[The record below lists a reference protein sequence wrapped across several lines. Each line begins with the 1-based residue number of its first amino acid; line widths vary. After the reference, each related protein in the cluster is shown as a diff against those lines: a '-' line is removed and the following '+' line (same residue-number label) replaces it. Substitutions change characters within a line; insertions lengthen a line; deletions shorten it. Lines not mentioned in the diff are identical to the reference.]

1 MRLITIEKSDEYISA
16 YDSADKRNT
25 RAWTVK
31 GQVDFYLKG
40 SFDDHDYATAMIMAL
55 NICSEMRIPASMLV
69 RVMPNTTKK
78 GRKIDTSQKSL
89 F

>member
-1 MRLITIEKSDEYISA
+1 MRLITIEKSDECISA
-16 YDSADKRNT
+16 YDGADRRLT
-25 RAWTVK
+25 RAWTVR

-40 SFDDHDYATAMIMAL
+40 KFDDHDYATAMIMAL

-69 RVMPNTTKK
+69 RVMPTKPK
-78 GRKIDTSQKSL
+78 QGRKIDASQKSL